1 MIRNIS
7 LENFKCFEHL
17 ELELAP
23 LTIITGINGMGKS
36 SVIQSL
42 LLLRQSFDE
51 RYLQVDKQ
59 VLVKGELVNLVSGDA
74 IRYAPAKLADV
85 KISID
90 FDGRENIE
98 WVLDSATSKEKLA
111 YTSNSD
117 DSIYKE
123 SLFDESFAYLY
134 AERVSPQEAYVKS
147 KERRHQ
153 GRLGTR
159 YAELAPSLLYSMTE
173 KNEQLPIANLKH
185 KNADGQNI
193 YTNVSAWLSEI
204 VYEGVQ
210 VKAEETDPKSVEL
223 QFSFTKD
230 KLSSVQK
237 YSPVNVAFGFSYVL
251 PVILGVLTAKPGSL
265 LIIEN
270 PEAHLHPAAQSKIGK
285 LLALAAQ
292 NGVQIIIETHSDH
305 LVNGVRVM
313 VKGDEV
319 FGKLNQEKVLIHFFN
334 SELDNDFDKR
344 YKRTLKVLKSGK
356 LDGWPKGFFDE
367 WEKNLRK
374 IIG

>member
-1 MIRNIS
+1 MIKNIR
-7 LENFKCFEHL
+7 LDNFKCFE
-17 ELELAP
+17 ELDLQLAP

-74 IRYAPAKLADV
+74 IRYAPSKTADV
-85 KISID
+85 KITID
-90 FDGRENIE
+90 FEGKNDVE
-98 WVLDSATSKEKLA
+98 WKMDSATSKEKLIV
-111 YTSNSD
+111 YSNAD
-117 DSIYKE
+117 DGIYKE
-123 SLFDESFAYLY
+123 CLFDETFAYLY

-147 KERRHQ
+147 KESRHQ

-159 YAELAPSLLYSMTE
+159 NGELAPSLLYTMTE
-173 KNEQLPIANLKH
+173 KNEKLPIANLKH
-185 KNADGQNI
+185 KNSEDLNI
-193 YTNVSAWLSEI
+193 YTNVSVWLSEI
-204 VYEGVQ
+204 VYEGIQ
-210 VKAEETDPKSVEL
+210 VKAEETDPRSVEL
-223 QFSFTKD
+223 QFSFTKG
-230 KLSSVQK
+230 KLGGVQK

-313 VKGDEV
+313 VRGDEA
-319 FGKLNQEKVLIHFFN
+319 FGKLSEENVLIHFFN
-334 SELDNDFDKR
+334 SELDHDFDKR
-344 YKRTLKVLKSGK
+344 YKRTLKILKTGK